1 MLAVSI
7 LRINNKCRNRGIRE
21 LFVKMSEESQINKE
35 GPKAPKD
42 PVKRRSSIFFMF
54 ESIIEATDHSE
65 GKPSEDIYLEGRLK
79 DKVKFTGGV
88 TDEEILKLLENCSGF
103 HKLVHSIGVSVRGLK
118 DTTGKI
124 NFQLKNLGKGK
135 KYETGTLLE
144 ISCPKDGA
152 EVIFKLEDY
161 KWSAEDDILSKF
173 AFEFDKAGELAIATI
188 KFYLNDGYEV
198 PEIAMETPV
207 SFDSEEYES
216 MIKKSLLNK
225 GNNKRLKIAIEK
237 AERGEDVTIAYIG
250 GSITQGAAAK
260 PINTNCYPYKAY
272 LRFKDM
278 FGKEAGE
285 NIHFV
290 KAGVGGTPSELG
302 IIRYERD
309 ILRDKAVEPD
319 IVIVEFAVNDEG
331 DETKGICYESLC
343 LKILSGKNKPAVIL
357 LFAVFMNDWNLQDR
371 LSQVGKHYNLPMV
384 SIKDAVVEQF
394 LLTKAEG
401 NIISKRQFFYD
412 IYHPT
417 NDGHRVMADCLGY
430 LFSETRKSI
439 EDKNDITTDKTPVI
453 GNCFKDIHILDRK
466 NYRDVVTITEGSF
479 TQTDTD
485 LQMVEMDDNAFLSPE
500 FPFNWMYTSSSRK
513 ESFRMTIKCSS
524 LILVFKDS
532 GSNTFGT
539 ADIFVDGKRAKTADP
554 HENNWT
560 HCNPVIL
567 FQNEDCEEHIV
578 EIKMASDNEDKS
590 FTILGFGYTL

>member
-1 MLAVSI
+1 MT
-7 LRINNKCRNRGIRE
+7 
-21 LFVKMSEESQINKE
+21 EESIINQEDNSKE
-35 GPKAPKD
+35 GPRAPKD

-54 ESIIEATDHSE
+54 QATIEATGRSE
-65 GKPSEDIYLEGRLK
+65 GKPSQDIYLEGRIK
-79 DKVKFTGGV
+79 DKVKLEGGV
-88 TDEEILKLLENCSGF
+88 TDEEILKLLEDCSGF
-103 HKLVHSIGVSVRGLK
+103 HKLVHSIGVSVKGLN
-118 DTTGKI
+118 DTTGEI
-124 NFQLKNLGKGK
+124 TFELKNLGKGK
-135 KYETGTLLE
+135 KYETGTLLR
-144 ISCPKDGA
+144 IPCTKDGT

-161 KWSAEDDILSKF
+161 KWSPEDDVLSKF
-173 AFEFDKAGELAIATI
+173 AFEFDNAGELATATV

-198 PEIAMETPV
+198 PEVAMEPAV
-207 SFDSEEYES
+207 SFHSDQYEA
-216 MIKKSLLNK
+216 MIARSLLNK

-237 AERGEDVTIAYIG
+237 AERGEDVTLAYIG

-260 PINTNCYPYKAY
+260 PINTNCYAYKSY
-272 LRFKDM
+272 LRFKEL
-278 FGKEAGE
+278 FGKDGGG

-302 IIRYERD
+302 IVRYERD
-309 ILRDKAVEPD
+309 ILRDGTVEPD

-357 LFAVFMNDWNLQDR
+357 LLAVFMNDWNLQDR
-371 LSQVGKHYNLPMV
+371 LSPVGTHYNLPMV

-394 LLTKAEG
+394 GLMKAEG

-417 NDGHRVMADCLGY
+417 NDGHMVMADCLGY
-430 LFSETRKSI
+430 LFSETKKSVK
-439 EDKNDITTDKTPVI
+439 DNDDIIIDIPPVI
-453 GNCFKDIHILDRK
+453 GNRFKDIHLIDRK

-479 TQTDTD
+479 KDTDID
-485 LQMVEMDDNAFLSPE
+485 LQMVEMDDNPFQSPE
-500 FPFNWMYTSSSRK
+500 FPFNWMSTASSGK
-513 ESFRMTIKCSS
+513 ESFRMIIKCSS

-532 GSNTFGT
+532 GSSIFGT
-539 ADIFVDGKRAKTADP
+539 ADIFVDGRCVKTANP

-567 FQNEDCEEHIV
+567 FQNEVCAEHTV
-578 EIKMASDNEDKS
+578 VIKMAIDNEDKC